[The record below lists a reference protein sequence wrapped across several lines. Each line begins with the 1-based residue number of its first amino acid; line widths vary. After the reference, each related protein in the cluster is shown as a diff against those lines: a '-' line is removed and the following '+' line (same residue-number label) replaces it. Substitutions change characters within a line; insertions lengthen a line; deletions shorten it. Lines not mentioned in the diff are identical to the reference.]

1 MATRKVTHSAWIEE
15 AKQRFGSDPKAWR
28 FVCPS
33 CAHVA
38 SVQDWMDA
46 GAEQG
51 AVAFSCIGRYLG
63 KGTVAV
69 DTTQAD
75 FKRGGG
81 PCNYTGGGLIGLNPV
96 SVDFE
101 DGSQPR
107 PTFEF
112 ADAHAEHAL

>member
-1 MATRKVTHSAWIEE
+1 MAIRTVTHSAWMQE
-15 AKQRFGSDPKAWR
+15 AKQRFGPDPKAWR

-46 GAEQG
+46 EAGQG
-51 AVAFSCIGRYLG
+51 AVAFSCIGRYLD
-63 KGTVAV
+63 KGASSVA
-69 DTTQAD
+69 TAQAD

-112 ADAHAEHAL
+112 ADALAEQAL